1 MTAALLAALLLPAAP
16 PDPPPIAQFLP
27 PAAWGVWFADLDRW
41 TPAAFDAADNYLK
54 TAGGPLAGDD
64 WITTEFRALQTDL
77 AAAGAT
83 GLYAPLDP
91 LKLGAS
97 DVPPAVIL
105 CGPNAD
111 PDRVRAAVE
120 AAKNGAGD
128 PLFPR
133 PVSVETR
140 GGATAVLCGLDPWP
154 AAADRPALAA
164 ALAATGGAA
173 MGVVYAPTADQ
184 RGGLRQL
191 LPPGGPLPAGLAAS
205 AEWAALVFD
214 PAKDEPV
221 RMIAEAA
228 TPADADALAALP
240 KTLATQYADA
250 LPPGAAALAADLT
263 PAVDGTRGTLTVSA
277 DVLSRTFAAFELSGP
292 AQSSARS
299 RSQNNLKQIALAM
312 HNFHS
317 TYSSFPPTGSYADD
331 GKPLL
336 SWRVHLLPWLD
347 NDDLYK
353 KFKLDEPWDSAHN
366 KALLKEMPEVFAS
379 PRAETEPGM
388 TVYQVPFGPGL
399 PFEGQAGKPLS
410 EFRDGT
416 TQTILAVE
424 AAEAVPW
431 TKPADWSP
439 DVSEN
444 ANPFPGLFAA
454 PDGSALVGM
463 ADGSVHTYRAA
474 DLKPATLRKLLTP
487 QGGEVVGSD
496 EYR

>member
-1 MTAALLAALLLPAAP
+1 MTAALLAALLLPTAP
-16 PDPPPIAQFLP
+16 PDPPPVAQFLP
-27 PAAWGVWFADLDRW
+27 PAAWGVWFAEFDRW
-41 TPAAFDAADNYLK
+41 TPAAFDAAGDYTNA
-54 TAGGPLAGDD
+54 AGGPLAGDD
-64 WITTEFRALQTDL
+64 WITTEFRTLRTDL
-77 AAAGAT
+77 AAAGAA

-91 LKLGAS
+91 LKLAAS

-111 PDRVRAAVE
+111 PDRVKAAVE

-133 PVSVETR
+133 PISVETR
-140 GGATAVLCGLDPWP
+140 GGATAVLCGLNPWP
-154 AAADRPALAA
+154 SAPDRPALAA
-164 ALAATGGAA
+164 ALAAADGAA
-173 MGVVYAPTADQ
+173 MGIVYAPTDDQ
-184 RGGLRQL
+184 RAGLRQL

-205 AEWAALVFD
+205 ATWAVLSFD
-214 PAKDEPV
+214 PARGEPV
-221 RMIAEAA
+221 RLVAEAA
-228 TPADADALAALP
+228 SPADADAIAALP
-240 KTLATQYADA
+240 KTLADQYGDA

-263 PAVDGTRGTLTVSA
+263 PAVDGARGTLAVSA

-299 RSQNNLKQIALAM
+299 RSVNNLKQIGLAM
-312 HNFHS
+312 HNFHAS
-317 TYSSFPPTGSYADD
+317 NKSLPPTASYAND
-331 GKPLL
+331 GGPLL
-336 SWRVHLLPWLD
+336 SWRVHLLPYLD
-347 NDDLYK
+347 NDRLYK
-353 KFKLDEPWDSAHN
+353 RFKLDEPWDSAHN
-366 KALLKEMPEVFAS
+366 KALLKEMPEVFKS

-388 TVYQVPFGPGL
+388 TIYQVPFGPGL
-399 PFEGQAGKPLS
+399 PFEGQAGKPIA

-444 ANPFPGLFAA
+444 ANPVPGLFAA
-454 PDGSALVGM
+454 PDGTALVGM

-474 DLKPATLRKLLTP
+474 DLKPATLRKLLTV
-487 QGGEVVGSD
+487 QGGEVIDSD
-496 EYR
+496 EY